1 MGRRQDWTP
10 VGVLSCV
17 VGAGLSQSPRVK
29 SLRGVGAFFLRMCAF
44 VLSFLLRP
52 MGAMRGSSAR
62 TGPLAVGSLGVA
74 PDPRGG
80 GIFKASLS
88 VAMLC
93 VCLALLAPRA
103 AALSINLS
111 QLLPLSI
118 SPRVRFHF
126 RVILLYLSIRAI
138 LAIASSLL

>member
-80 GIFKASLS
+80 GGADACRGGYS
-88 VAMLC
+88 
-93 VCLALLAPRA
+93 
-103 AALSINLS
+103 
-111 QLLPLSI
+111 
-118 SPRVRFHF
+118 
-126 RVILLYLSIRAI
+126 VILFYAYIILSRIIHIIHIIHTR
-138 LAIASSLL
+138 SMHTNYSREY

>member
-74 PDPRGG
+74 PAQRGG
-80 GIFKASLS
+80 GADACRGGYSVILFYAYIILS
-88 VAMLC
+88 YESYYTYEL
-93 VCLALLAPRA
+93 
-103 AALSINLS
+103 LSILC
-111 QLLPLSI
+111 
-118 SPRVRFHF
+118 
-126 RVILLYLSIRAI
+126 IRA
-138 LAIASSLL
+138 